1 MFEFDISSLGEAVS
15 MTRIQRNDLGSVK
28 IREPFGVQIANS
40 SWSDEETEPSLD
52 PTSST
57 AVAEEVLPEPVVR
70 PTRETEAE
78 KEKGKPKRQPRYHV
92 LLWNDDD
99 HSHDYV
105 IRMLKELFGHPTERG
120 MQLAVEVD
128 TRGKAIVFTTTMERA
143 ELKRDQIHAYG
154 KDADIKGCKGSMS
167 SSIEPEIS

>member
-1 MFEFDISSLGEAVS
+1 
-15 MTRIQRNDLGSVK
+15 MTRIQRNDRASFK
-28 IREPFGVQIANS
+28 IREPFAVQTARS
-40 SWSDEETEPSLD
+40 SYPDEESGEPFDS
-52 PTSST
+52 TSST
-57 AVAEEVLPEPVVR
+57 ALAEEVLPEAVVR

-99 HSHDYV
+99 HSHGYV
-105 IRMLKELFGHPTERG
+105 IKMLKELFGHPTERG

-143 ELKRDQIHAYG
+143 ELKRDQIHSYG